1 MSVSGYRLIA
11 KVDETRRG
19 VVSKA
24 QSIKNGSFYAIKCL
38 KDKYKCKDELYN
50 GSNELDVFD
59 MLPRHRNIVRLEETI
74 HDIPSGNVSIVF
86 ELLEGNMYDVLLGGE
101 YFQHL

>member
-11 KVDETRRG
+11 TIDETRRG

-24 QSIKNGSFYAIKCL
+24 QSIKKGSFYAIKCL

-59 MLPRHRNIVRLEETI
+59 MLPRHCNIVRLEETI